1 MILRK
6 HDKILNILTIGQS
19 NPTSKDSMETDLK
32 VSTAH
37 RCNGET
43 LITKLTSN
51 NTEDFVIPSTFLFKK
66 FKSLPKL
73 VVIKISQINTD
84 VVALLAENFKNVS
97 ISLIISGD
105 SLNSKTYKFMKRS
118 VFKNPMLIVVS
129 ITKAQ

>member
-1 MILRK
+1 
-6 HDKILNILTIGQS
+6 
-19 NPTSKDSMETDLK
+19 METDLK

-37 RCNGET
+37 RCNSET

-73 VVIKISQINTD
+73 VAIKISQINTD